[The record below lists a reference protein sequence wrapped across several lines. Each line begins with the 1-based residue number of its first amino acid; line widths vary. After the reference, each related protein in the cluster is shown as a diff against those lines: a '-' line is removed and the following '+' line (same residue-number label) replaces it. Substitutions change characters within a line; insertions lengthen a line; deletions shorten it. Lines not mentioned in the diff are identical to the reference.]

1 MTATKNRL
9 WTVEEYHRMIDAGI
23 LTPNDKVELLEGR
36 IIQMSPQKP
45 PPAATTQRTSDYL
58 KDILTDKAYVRM
70 QLPITLSTSE
80 PEPDIAVVRIN
91 AGTYSDHHPSAE
103 EIFLL
108 IEVAYTTLTFD
119 KEEKAPIYARANILE
134 YWILDIENRQV
145 YIYRNPT
152 TSGYKTETIL
162 QVNAALAPLAFPE
175 IEIPFSELFL
185 K

>member
-45 PPAATTQRTSDYL
+45 PHAATIQRSDRYL
-58 KDILTDKAYVRM
+58 QNLFRDKADIRI

-91 AGTYSDHHPSAE
+91 ALAYSDHHPSAE

-119 KEEKAPIYARANILE
+119 RQEKAPIYARANILE

-152 TSGYKTETIL
+152 TSGYKTEIIL
-162 QVNAALAPLAFPE
+162 QLNAALAPLAFPE

-185 K
+185 S

>member
-23 LTPNDKVELLEGR
+23 LTSNDKVELLEGR

-80 PEPDIAVVRIN
+80 PEPDIAVVRID

-162 QVNAALAPLAFPE
+162 QEDAALAPLAFPE